1 MIKDEPPYLVK
12 FTDIAV
18 KSLQRFPKNDQKRI
32 VAKVEQLAAAPLH
45 MPNVKR
51 LNDADAIYRLR
62 IGDYRVLF
70 DRDDEIRVI
79 DVIDIRTR
87 AQAYRRW

>member
-1 MIKDEPPYLVK
+1 MSEDEPPYSIA
-12 FTDIAV
+12 FTDTAA

-32 VAKVEQLAAAPLH
+32 VAKIEQLASAPLQ
-45 MPNVKR
+45 MVNVKR
-51 LNDADAIYRLR
+51 LNDAGVTYRLR
-62 IGDYRVLF
+62 VGDYRVLF
-70 DRDDEIRVI
+70 DRDDAFRVI